1 MFAKD
6 DNLPGYTSKVMYA
19 GSTAELL
26 RKIEE
31 DDTQSHIQRQYSGE
45 QMRNNLDRML
55 AAVVAMLL
63 LVGVVDLR
71 AQGESHEEHGP
82 LVGADGSVYT
92 CGSHYMSEFDHA
104 AAMERTRE
112 RNPEMYAKIMAMAE
126 GKRERPSITAA
137 DEDLIIWTFNMSDRD
152 NPGQYTQVDAKLV
165 HRGDSILIW
174 VDVRDTNHVRQSTV
188 DALAVGLE
196 QKVRETSY
204 TRDAN
209 TGIVGND
216 IAIFG
221 PTPAPVED
229 VFPGYICSFFLTD
242 ISEGQL
248 TGGIIEGYFSP
259 WDQTTNPGSNRMN
272 ILYIDSR
279 EGLGNQT
286 SGAIDGV
293 IGTMAHEFQHLINH
307 GRYTGV
313 SGDASTHWIYNEGLS
328 EVAAIRNG
336 YSTRKAN
343 NFTADPNRFSFFTLP
358 TSGTDGNIVLIA
370 YSRAMLYTH
379 YLSERFGDA
388 FLYELTAAG
397 GVGLAPTR
405 KAMEKSGL
413 GSNAEE
419 VYSDF
424 WVANY
429 LISTTN
435 FQGDP
440 KYLYSY
446 PVHGSMARE
455 TLGAVP
461 SSPVEYTKE
470 LVGHGAHAQRFIN
483 NDREGTGMKVTFKKA
498 GRPYGVHAILTRDGG
513 AIEVTRLEVD
523 REYTF
528 ENFIQIAF
536 TVANV
541 GSEGVA
547 VTWNVSGVT
556 LGVDDYRSAPDL
568 FAVTQIAPNPTT
580 GTGVISF
587 TNSEPTTVRAEI
599 FDVRGEQVG
608 TIADD
613 YRAEIGTHTLP
624 FASSTL
630 TPGVYTIRLQDGR
643 GNVAV
648 RQVVVVR

>member
-1 MFAKD
+1 
-6 DNLPGYTSKVMYA
+6 
-19 GSTAELL
+19 
-26 RKIEE
+26 
-31 DDTQSHIQRQYSGE
+31 
-45 QMRNNLDRML
+45 MRNNLDRML
-55 AAVVAMLL
+55 AAVVAMILL
-63 LVGVVDLR
+63 AGVVDLR
-71 AQGESHEEHGP
+71 AQGDRHQENGP
-82 LVGADGSVYT
+82 LVGPDGSVYT
-92 CGSHYMSEFDHA
+92 CGSHYMREFDHA
-104 AAMERTRE
+104 AAVERTRVK
-112 RNPEMYAKIMAMAE
+112 NPEMYAKMVAMAE
-126 GKRERPSITAA
+126 GKSARRSINGA
-137 DEDLIIWTFNMSDRD
+137 DEDLIIWTFNMNDRD
-152 NPGQYTQVDAKLV
+152 NPGEFTQVDAKLV

-174 VDVRDTNHVRQSTV
+174 VDVRDTTHVRQSTV
-188 DALAVGLE
+188 DALAIGLE
-196 QKVRETSY
+196 QKVEATLN
-204 TRDAN
+204 TRDPN

-221 PTPAPVED
+221 PTPTPIED

-279 EGLGNQT
+279 EGLNNQ
-286 SGAIDGV
+286 SKRAIDGV
-293 IGTMAHEFQHLINH
+293 IGTMAHEFQHLINS
-307 GRYTGV
+307 GRYTGTA
-313 SGDASTHWIYNEGLS
+313 GDASTHWIYNEGLS
-328 EVAAIRNG
+328 EVAALRNG
-336 YSTRKAN
+336 YSSRSAN
-343 NFTADPNRFSFFTLP
+343 NFTADPNRFSFFTRP
-358 TSGTDGNIVLIA
+358 NSGTDGNIVLIA
-370 YSRAMLYTH
+370 YSRAMLFLH
-379 YLSERFGDA
+379 YLSERFGDD

-397 GVGLAPTR
+397 GVGLGPVKT
-405 KAMEKSGL
+405 AMQREGL
-413 GSNAEE
+413 GSNVEE

-429 LISTTN
+429 LISTSN

-440 KYLYSY
+440 KYLYRTT
-446 PVHGSMARE
+446 VHSTMARE
-455 TLGAVP
+455 TVSSVPGA
-461 SSPVEYTKE
+461 PVDYSKE

-483 NDREGTGMKVTFKKA
+483 NDRAGTGLKVTFKKA
-498 GRPYGVHAILTRDGG
+498 GREYGVHAILTRDGG
-513 AIEVTRLEVD
+513 GIEVTRLEVD
-523 REYTF
+523 REYSF

-536 TVANV
+536 MVVNV

-547 VTWNVSGVT
+547 PTWTVSGVT
-556 LGVDDYRSAPDL
+556 LGVEDYRSAPET
-568 FAVTQIAPNPTT
+568 FAFTQIAPNPTT

-587 TNSEPTTVRAEI
+587 TSNETTTVRAEI

-624 FASSTL
+624 LATSTL